1 MDLNEIIENALNE
14 DIGEG
19 DITSV
24 TVLKKNATGKAQLKI
39 KEDGILAGIPV
50 AEKVF
55 QKKDPA
61 LNLNIFMNDGT
72 RVKKGDIVLDVSG
85 SIHSILAAERSVLN
99 FIQRLSGIATFTSK
113 VAEKLKGLDTKLLD
127 TRKTTPNL
135 RELEKYAVK
144 VGGGVN
150 HRFGLFDMILVKDNH
165 IDIAGGIIPVI
176 LALEKFKKAN
186 KTSTLKIEIEVRTF
200 PELVDVMK
208 LGENLVDRIMLDNF
222 TVQDL
227 ADAVKIIDHQFETE
241 ASGGITISNIRKYA
255 ETGVDFISVGAL
267 THDFRSLDMSLKV
280 IPWSVLFDM

>member
-99 FIQRLSGIATFTSK
+99 FMQRMSGIATFTSK